1 MFKSSATDMHIGW
14 LNRGF
19 GPMKSSLHLYSRLPA
34 KRRIQPG
41 TSI

>member
-1 MFKSSATDMHIGW
+1 MFKSSAKDIYIGW
-14 LNRGF
+14 LNWGF
-19 GPMKSSLHLYSRLPA
+19 GPMKSSLHLYFRLLA